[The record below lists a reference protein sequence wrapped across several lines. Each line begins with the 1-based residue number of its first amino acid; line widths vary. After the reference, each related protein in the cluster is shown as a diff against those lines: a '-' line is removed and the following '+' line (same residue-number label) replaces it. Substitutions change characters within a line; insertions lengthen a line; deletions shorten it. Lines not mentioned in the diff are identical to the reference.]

1 MDRRAPRESG
11 LKIRVASVGKERSG
25 LFAPAVEDYAQRL
38 SHYSRLELLEL
49 RAAGGK
55 KLSSAEA
62 RRLEG
67 QSILEQV
74 KPRDWLIAL
83 DENGR
88 MLSSV
93 ELSRF
98 IEQAQNQSRD
108 LLFAIGGDQGLDREV
123 IGAARLVLSLSRFT
137 LPHRL
142 ARLVLVE
149 QLYRAFTLLHGEPY
163 HK

>member
-1 MDRRAPRESG
+1 
-11 LKIRVASVGKERSG
+11 
-25 LFAPAVEDYAQRL
+25 LFAPAVDDYAQRL
-38 SHYSRLELLEL
+38 SHYAHLELLEL
-49 RAAGGK
+49 RGASGK
-55 KLSSAEA
+55 NLSPAVA
-62 RRLEG
+62 RRTEG
-67 QSILEQV
+67 QSILEKV

-83 DENGR
+83 DESGQ

-98 IEQAQNQSRD
+98 IEQAQNQSRE
-108 LLFAIGGDQGLDREV
+108 LLFAIGGDEGLGREV
-123 IGAARLVLSLSRFT
+123 IDAARLVLSLSRLT